1 MESYQ
6 AENVGFDGLTRINE
20 ISAKNK
26 ETAQIVEKRYIDVLL
41 TILLPPFPPTFE
53 HFKT

>member
-20 ISAKNK
+20 ISAKNE

-41 TILLPPFPPTFE
+41 TILLPPLPSNI
-53 HFKT
+53 